1 MRQYDAELRELEAM
15 ASSVERLGTRLNR
28 MLEQQRQLQRR
39 EAELGAIRAV
49 EQDDVDKLKMRSH
62 ARFFLLISGKLDE
75 KIDQEQREAYEATV
89 KYDAVLA
96 EIRALESEIGDL
108 RREIRQAEEAK
119 ARYDLVLEEKREAI
133 RASGSAV
140 AQEMLE
146 IEERLAVL
154 AEQKREINEA
164 LNAGTIA
171 MGLVEDIREKL
182 SSAKNWSTWDLM
194 GGGLIAEVEKHVQ
207 LDQAQQMVENL
218 QIQLERFRNELAD
231 VAIDGCKMQV
241 NIQGGLRFAD
251 VFFDGLFVNWAV
263 HNRIDGSGEQVRLVG
278 RQVEKACAQLKEM
291 KKSTE
296 QELVRLET
304 RREQLIRR
312 E

>member
-49 EQDDVDKLKMRSH
+49 EQDDVDKLKMRSL